1 MKDVR
6 FGHRTP
12 FSVITTVVH
21 RGAAT
26 SAAYIELTLTSG
38 SIRLTFR
45 DSESL
50 RVLTNAFTQLA
61 ADAERYPRY
70 LSQPAVR
77 TCVFSRDIP
86 DGNPRHGADLFPDA

>member
-26 SAAYIELTLTSG
+26 SAVYIELTLTSG

-61 ADAERYPRY
+61 AAAEHHPRNLY
-70 LSQPAVR
+70 QPAVH
-77 TCVFSRDIP
+77 TCVFSRDTP
-86 DGNPRHGADLFPDA
+86 DGDPRREAGLFPDA

>member
-12 FSVITTVVH
+12 FNVITTIVH

-26 SAAYIELTLTSG
+26 SSAYIELTLTSG

-45 DSESL
+45 DLQSL

-61 ADAERYPRY
+61 ADAERYPRHLY
-70 LSQPAVR
+70 QPAVR

-86 DGNPRHGADLFPDA
+86 DGDAGLFPDA